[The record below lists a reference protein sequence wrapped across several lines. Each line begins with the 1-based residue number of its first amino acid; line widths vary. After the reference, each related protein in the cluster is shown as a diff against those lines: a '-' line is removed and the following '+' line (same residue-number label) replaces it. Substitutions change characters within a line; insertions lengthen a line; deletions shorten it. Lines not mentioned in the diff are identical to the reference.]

1 MCLSLRIE
9 NTKTDTMK
17 QIFYLAVFLMM
28 ATSCATTYQETDTD
42 FVFDSDKPGW
52 MEGNSHLL
60 DISVELDE
68 LVSEKTVTAN
78 TVARYDKY
86 LNCRR
91 YFDAMDTLP
100 PRAKCNEAMVTADDA
115 DFARLINPYPATQR
129 KILLI
134 ARNAGIDVLSHQPAK
149 KDTLP
154 DFSSDFIYFI
164 EQ

>member
-1 MCLSLRIE
+1 MKHFLFLS
-9 NTKTDTMK
+9 
-17 QIFYLAVFLMM
+17 VFLIM
-28 ATSCATTYQETDTD
+28 ATSCATTYQEAYDED

-52 MEGNSHLL
+52 IEGNSHLL
-60 DISVELDE
+60 ELSVELDT
-68 LVSEKTVTAN
+68 LISEKIVSAN

-100 PRAKCNEAMVTADDA
+100 PRTKCNEVIATADD
-115 DFARLINPYPATQR
+115 DEFAKMLNPYTATQR
-129 KILLI
+129 KIWLI
-134 ARNAGIDVLSHQPAK
+134 ARNAGIDVLSHQHAK

-154 DFSSDFIYFI
+154 DFSADFIYFI

>member
-1 MCLSLRIE
+1 MNVQKMAIFALIVALLLSL
-9 NTKTDTMK
+9 
-17 QIFYLAVFLMM
+17 
-28 ATSCATTYQETDTD
+28 TSCATYQQSDDDD

-115 DFARLINPYPATQR
+115 DFARLINPYPPAKR
-129 KILLI
+129 NILLI
-134 ARNAGIDVLSHQPAK
+134 ARNAGIDVFSRPAHSPTA
-149 KDTLP
+149 DTLP
-154 DFSSDFIYFI
+154 QLSGDFLYFFKY
-164 EQ
+164 

>member
-1 MCLSLRIE
+1 MNVQKMAIIVALLLSLP
-9 NTKTDTMK
+9 
-17 QIFYLAVFLMM
+17 
-28 ATSCATTYQETDTD
+28 SCATYQQSDDDD

-115 DFARLINPYPATQR
+115 DFARLINPYPPAKR
-129 KILLI
+129 KLLI
-134 ARNAGIDVLSHQPAK
+134 MVRNAGIDVFSRKSPA
-149 KDTLP
+149 DTLP
-154 DFSSDFIYFI
+154 QLSGDFLYFFKY
-164 EQ
+164 